1 MDLTTSLAQ
10 ALAPSAPPLRKRAM
24 LPAAAPP
31 ATVLQLSAAPTPLD
45 PAVFANMLTPA
56 NPTGDQRPLWRFRN
70 LVDPVPAFRR
80 EYVPSGLSTEAVYGN
95 VLAGLQV
102 GPDAAYARA
111 VAANALRAFDAEA
124 FPSLDGL
131 PGTWRPVYPD
141 PSDWTRLGDSTLY
154 QDLAVD
160 LTREDGDGDAA
171 YAAVGQD
178 QGSAL
183 SWRVAG
189 HAPTPL
195 DPFSRVERVTCK
207 ALVVQLQRPWLD
219 LGLFSAGAWTL
230 PGQPA
235 GYVSSGSLQQ
245 NDGVLPLLPTSLVV
259 AHSVRIEG
267 AWGQVDAAR
276 IATAPAGGLS
286 LGPFVVPP
294 QDAGEGALASPAP
307 QVMGWVSALVP
318 RAP

>member
-1 MDLTTSLAQ
+1 MDLTTPLAQ
-10 ALAPSAPPLRKRAM
+10 ALAPRAAPRRRSL
-24 LPAAAPP
+24 LAATPP

-56 NPTGDQRPLWRFRN
+56 NPAGDLRPLWRFRN

-80 EYVPSGLSTEAVYGN
+80 EYVPSGLSTEAIYGSI
-95 VLAGLQV
+95 LAGLQV
-102 GPDAAYARA
+102 APEAEYARA
-111 VAANALRAFDAEA
+111 LAASALRAFNAES

-141 PSDWTRLGDSTLY
+141 PSDWLRLGDPALY
-154 QDLAVD
+154 QDLTID
-160 LTREDGDGDAA
+160 LARDAGDDTAA
-171 YAAVGQD
+171 YAAIGQD
-178 QGSAL
+178 QGSTL

-195 DPFSRVERVTCK
+195 DPFSRVESVACK
-207 ALVVQLQRPWLD
+207 ALVVQLQRPWFD
-219 LGLFSAGAWTL
+219 LGLLSAGSWTL
-230 PGQPA
+230 PGQPP
-235 GYVSSGSLQQ
+235 GYVSSGSLQK
-245 NDGVLPLLPTSLVV
+245 NDGVLPLFPTSLVV

-267 AWGQVDAAR
+267 AWGQADATR
-276 IATAPAGGLS
+276 IASAPAGGLS

-294 QDAGEGALASPAP
+294 QDAQDGALASPAP
-307 QVMGWVSALVP
+307 QVLGWVSALVP